1 MTDKRDRGGET
12 MLVVIERVLT
22 AEQVAA
28 ARERLAGAEW
38 VDGRVTAGY
47 QAQAVKRNAQLAEGS
62 VVARELGEVVLAG
75 LARSPQFMA
84 AALPLRVFPPMFN
97 SYAGGQTFG
106 THVDTAIRQLVTT
119 GQRIRT
125 DLSATLFLTPP
136 EEYDGGELVVE
147 DSYGEKRVKLAAGD
161 MVLYPATSL
170 HRVEPVTR
178 GNRVSSFFWIQSM
191 VRQDAQRTLLWELDQ
206 SIQRLAGS
214 GQAQVAEVKQSAV
227 QLTGV
232 YHNLLRQWAEM

>member
-1 MTDKRDRGGET
+1 
-12 MLVVIERVLT
+12 MLLAIEKVLT
-22 AEQVAA
+22 KEQVAA
-28 ARERLAGAEW
+28 VRSQLDAAEW

-47 QAQAVKRNAQLAEGS
+47 QAQEVKRNAQIPES
-62 VVARELGEVVLAG
+62 SPVAREVGEVILAA
-75 LARSPQFMA
+75 LARSPQFMS

-97 SYAGGQTFG
+97 SYAGGGTFG
-106 THVDTAIRQLVTT
+106 THVDTAIRQLSTT
-119 GQRIRT
+119 GQRVRT
-125 DLSATLFLTPP
+125 DLSATLFLTEP
-136 EEYDGGELVVE
+136 EAYDGGELIIE
-147 DSYGEKRVKLAAGD
+147 DSYGEKSVKLAAGD

-191 VRQDAQRTLLWELDQ
+191 VRQDAHRTLLWELDG
-206 SIQRLAGS
+206 SIQRLARS
-214 GQAQVAEVKQSAV
+214 EHAQTPEVRQSSV